1 MMTVEKM
8 NYSKSLKELL
18 SEFVEVDSDLQ
29 VTGVAIDSREVKPGD
44 LFMAYRGSEHSG
56 IDFISDA
63 IRSGATAIAIDEDE
77 TVTSENIPLITIGI
91 KNLRKKAG
99 YIISRF
105 YDDPSENIQVIGV
118 TGTNGKT
125 TVSYMIAHA
134 LYTLEKKTALIGTL
148 GYGQYRNIESGH
160 TTTPDPVKLHSL
172 FSSWKGSVDTV
183 AMEVSS
189 HALDQ
194 GRTEGTRFDIAVF
207 TNLSR
212 DHLDYHET
220 LENYAAAKYQLFNS
234 TGLKH
239 AVINIDDEYGI
250 KLINKLTDNLD
261 IVVYST
267 VLKQIDNTNKH
278 ISFVYAESIET
289 NELVTHLSIQ
299 SSWGHARI
307 QTSLLG
313 KFNLENILAAFSV
326 LCVSGVSIDKA
337 AKSLSSFM
345 GIPGRMEYFLSEN
358 KPMVVVDY
366 AHTPDAL
373 EKALL
378 TLRPYCNGQ
387 LHCVFGCGGDRDVG
401 KRAQMGA
408 IAEAF
413 SDQIVLTDDNPRS
426 ERPEKIIEDI
436 LEGIKDKADVS
447 IRHDRSDAITNT
459 FINASK
465 DDVILIAGK
474 GHEITQEI
482 GDQVLPFSDRELA
495 RRLTEGNK

>member
-1 MMTVEKM
+1 
-8 NYSKSLKELL
+8 
-18 SEFVEVDSDLQ
+18 
-29 VTGVAIDSREVKPGD
+29 
-44 LFMAYRGSEHSG
+44 
-56 IDFISDA
+56 
-63 IRSGATAIAIDEDE
+63 
-77 TVTSENIPLITIGI
+77 
-91 KNLRKKAG
+91 
-99 YIISRF
+99 
-105 YDDPSENIQVIGV
+105 
-118 TGTNGKT
+118 
-125 TVSYMIAHA
+125 
-134 LYTLEKKTALIGTL
+134 
-148 GYGQYRNIESGH
+148 
-160 TTTPDPVKLHSL
+160 
-172 FSSWKGSVDTV
+172 
-183 AMEVSS
+183 
-189 HALDQ
+189 
-194 GRTEGTRFDIAVF
+194 
-207 TNLSR
+207 
-212 DHLDYHET
+212 
-220 LENYAAAKYQLFNS
+220 
-234 TGLKH
+234 
-239 AVINIDDEYGI
+239 
-250 KLINKLTDNLD
+250 
-261 IVVYST
+261 
-267 VLKQIDNTNKH
+267 
-278 ISFVYAESIET
+278 VYAESIET
-289 NELVTHLSIQ
+289 NELITHLSIQ

-313 KFNLENILAAFSV
+313 EFNLENILAAFSV

-387 LHCVFGCGGDRDVG
+387 LRCVFGCGGDRDVG

-436 LEGIKDKADVS
+436 LEGIRDKTDVS

-459 FINASK
+459 FINAGK

-482 GDQVLPFSDRELA
+482 GDQILPFSDRELA
-495 RRLTEGNK
+495 RRLTESDK